1 MTLPELQKQA
11 LQLPIGDRWKLV
23 QTLLESLQWE
33 TRSVVKKGNLS
44 RLRGIAK
51 STNKLSDEDIT
62 TDYVNYLTTSPTKLT
77 KVKYDG
83 SR

>member
-1 MTLPELQKQA
+1 
-11 LQLPIGDRWKLV
+11 V

-33 TRSVVKKGNLS
+33 TRSVVKKGNLY
-44 RLRGIAK
+44 RLRDIAK
-51 STNKLSDEDIT
+51 SANRLSDEDIT
-62 TDYVNYLTTSPTKLT
+62 TDYVNYLTTSPTKLI